1 MCNVTLSNEEVF
13 MATQFKDFVRTLVI
27 FSRGG
32 GGKKMQGKIK
42 DLMDTTRHG
51 LLKIILFRISKSEDE
66 C

>member
-32 GGKKMQGKIK
+32 GGKKMQGKLFN
-42 DLMDTTRHG
+42 LMGFH
-51 LLKIILFRISKSEDE
+51 KKWVAKNYSV
-66 C
+66 